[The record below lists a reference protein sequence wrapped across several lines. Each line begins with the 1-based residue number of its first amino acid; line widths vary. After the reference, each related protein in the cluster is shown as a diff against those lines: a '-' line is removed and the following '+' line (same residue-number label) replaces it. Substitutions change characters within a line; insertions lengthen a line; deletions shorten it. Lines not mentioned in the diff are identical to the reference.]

1 MIKNKSIIKAI
12 FSILFILVISLN
24 RIIFA
29 IDLNETSTF
38 NIEENTG
45 EYRIYSRIGI
55 DKYIYYDG
63 RLQTNYEYY
72 YLDKNGNEMP
82 AYCLELGVDGAE
94 TKDEYYVNVSE
105 SVNDDKLSSIILNGY
120 PYKSALN
127 LGVENVTEA
136 KYATQFAI
144 WTYLSNLDI
153 NKISPTSSNYNR
165 VVEAIKNIYNAGLNS
180 LYNGNNLVNI
190 ETTKADVDNVDNN
203 YFSTSVSLK
212 YNENVIDINMN
223 LKGIKDYKI
232 TDELNNEI
240 SSLSG
245 ITKFKILIPRDS
257 ILENTKVDI
266 EISYNTLQTAIMFGK
281 AKVPNM
287 QNLALVLEPITLKI
301 SYTSFDIE
309 YMPVNFRLIKCD
321 KENND
326 IRLENVKFKIYS
338 MKDEFLGEYTTDEK
352 GEINFDILKNLGMK
366 NGQKVKIQEVET
378 LDNYYMD
385 SKDTTKIV
393 EINYDKENIVVFE
406 NEKVK
411 GKIKIIKTSGEYSEF
426 NGYAIGTFLKDAIF
440 EIYDENGNLVQE
452 LITNG
457 YGEVLSKDL
466 LKGKYY
472 IKEKKAPEHYI
483 LDDNIY
489 EIEIKEH
496 NEIVTLNLKNS
507 SQKKI
512 ELPKTGY

>member
-1 MIKNKSIIKAI
+1 MKNKNIIKGI

-29 IDLNETSTF
+29 IDLNETNTI
-38 NIEENTG
+38 NIEENAG
-45 EYRIYSRIGI
+45 DYRIYSKIGI

-72 YLDKNGNEMP
+72 YLDKSGNEMP

-105 SVNDDKLSSIILNGY
+105 SVNDYKLNSIILNGY
-120 PYKSALN
+120 PYKSVSE

-153 NKISPTSSNYNR
+153 NKITPTSANYNR
-165 VVEAIKNIYNAGLNS
+165 VVNAIKQIYITGLDFS
-180 LYNGNNLVNI
+180 YNDNNLVKI
-190 ETTKADVDNVDNN
+190 ENTKVDVDNVDNN
-203 YFSTSVSLK
+203 YFSTTISLE
-212 YNENVIDINMN
+212 YNENVLDINMN
-223 LKGIKDYKI
+223 LNGIEEYKI

-240 SSLSG
+240 SNLSG
-245 ITKFKILIPRDS
+245 VSKFKILIPRDN
-257 ILENTKVDI
+257 ILEDSKVDI
-266 EISYNTLQTAIMFGK
+266 VIGYNTLQTAIMFGK

-287 QNLALVLEPITLKI
+287 QNLALVLEPITFKK

-309 YMPVNFRLIKCD
+309 YVPVNFRLIKCD
-321 KENND
+321 KEKND
-326 IRLENVKFKIYS
+326 IRLENVKFKIYN
-338 MKDEFLGEYTTDEK
+338 MIDEFLGEYTTDEN
-352 GEINFDILKNLGMK
+352 GEINFDILKQLRIK

-378 LDNYYMD
+378 LDSYYINTNEA
-385 SKDTTKIV
+385 SKIV
-393 EINYDKENIVVFE
+393 EINYDRENIVVFE
-406 NEKVK
+406 NEKAK
-411 GKIKIIKTSGEYSEF
+411 GRIKIIKTSGDYNEYNEHVT
-426 NGYAIGTFLKDAIF
+426 GTFLKDAIF
-440 EIYDENGNLVQE
+440 EIYDEKKKLVQE
-452 LITNG
+452 IITNE
-457 YGEVLSKDL
+457 YGEALSNNL

-496 NEIVTLNLKNS
+496 NEIITLNLKNS